1 MLNLPPTNTLE
12 AYLNRWVRQQLSCAP
27 AERAV
32 AEEGIRLA
40 YAAGGLAAP
49 RIEWCS
55 SPVAIAD
62 CLAAANPSA
71 AIGPNVKARLLDDV
85 RSRVG
90 TFAEIFWSDVVCAAV
105 QRPKTVRAALDD
117 DDKQAVG
124 AAIGAIVRR
133 ATRDSWAQL
142 RVQAR
147 HLRCNV
153 RGRPRLLPRHA
164 FDEVAISPHDLASL
178 GIYAYLHDVRGWQ
191 EPAQPMRGLWRI
203 AASAGW
209 MVPHQQVCWISD
221 RPDLLNMD
229 AAGRLHSA
237 SGPALRYR
245 DGWSA
250 YVWKGIEV
258 PAWAI
263 EHPEQIR
270 LSSID
275 DTFDPVLR
283 NCLIDIMT
291 PERFI
296 KAGGATRVA
305 TDDTG
310 VLWRKHWSYR
320 GSVIGSWSAVE
331 VVNGTTD
338 SDGTYRHYFLRVPPH
353 MGTPRE
359 AVAWTYGLSAKQYA
373 MLQLR
378 T

>member
-90 TFAEIFWSDVVCAAV
+90 TFAEIFWGDVVTAAV
-105 QRPKTVRAALDD
+105 QRPRTVSAGLED
-117 DDKQAVG
+117 DDKCQAVG
-124 AAIGAIVRR
+124 AAICAIVRR
-133 ATRDSWAQL
+133 ASRGSWAQL
-142 RVQAR
+142 KVQAR
-147 HLRCNV
+147 HLRCSL
-153 RGRPRLLPRHA
+153 RGAPRLLPRHA
-164 FDEVAISPHDLASL
+164 FDDVAISPHDLASL
-178 GIYAYLHDVRGWQ
+178 GVYAYLHDVRGWQ

-229 AAGRLHSA
+229 AGGQTPLCKRP
-237 SGPALRYR
+237 GP
-245 DGWSA
+245 
-250 YVWKGIEV
+250 EV
-258 PAWAI
+258 PGWLVGL
-263 EHPEQIR
+263 R
-270 LSSID
+270 L
-275 DTFDPVLR
+275 
-283 NCLIDIMT
+283 
-291 PERFI
+291 ER
-296 KAGGATRVA
+296 R
-305 TDDTG
+305 
-310 VLWRKHWSYR
+310 R
-320 GSVIGSWSAVE
+320 GSRLGHRASRSDQRYPAS
-331 VVNGTTD
+331 TTPL
-338 SDGTYRHYFLRVPPH
+338 TRCCA
-353 MGTPRE
+353 T
-359 AVAWTYGLSAKQYA
+359 A
-373 MLQLR
+373 
-378 T
+378 